1 MHYKHILHMVF
12 ASVLG
17 GAFLIHF
24 VVVIALKAYGVDI
37 DFARSIKPG
46 IIESAYRA
54 NDNAHSHHW
63 LGVLVRLSGVS
74 RVIFVFA
81 AIAFFLMRRTHL

>member
-1 MHYKHILHMVF
+1 MYLKHILHIVL

-24 VVVIALKAYGVDI
+24 IVVIALKGHGVDI

-46 IIESAYRA
+46 IIENAYRY
-54 NDNAHSHHW
+54 NTNAHSRL
-63 LGVLVRLSGVS
+63 LGVLVRLSGFTRLV
-74 RVIFVFA
+74 FVFA
-81 AIAFFLMRRTHL
+81 AIAFFLLRRTHL